1 MKLDQLALFL
11 EIVERGSLAAAGR
24 ALGLSPATVSERLA
38 ALESHYGA
46 TLLQRTT
53 RALHLTD
60 EGRLVVEG
68 ARRVLEEAGE
78 LEARVRLGRE
88 ALSGP
93 IRMQCSGRSRSQ
105 PRCGDGR
112 SVFSPQHPDIS
123 VELVLTDGYV
133 DVVGEG
139 VDLAVRFGELADS
152 TLRLRAGSDATGA
165 CVVRCALVPRTSTAS
180 RRRTVRTSRI
190 TPCLLMRFGRHLDN
204 VWRFRGGERVVVSA
218 VTAPRTT
225 ADSSAAGVS
234 TAWGS
239 RGSRCSTSVAELMS
253 GELVEVLSEFAAEP
267 TPVQIVFPPHRTRP
281 RRVEASGRGA
291 TVTSFAELPRARL

>member
-38 ALESHYGA
+38 ALESYYGA

-93 IRMQCSGRSRSQ
+93 IRISAPVDLGHGVVAETVDR
-105 PRCGDGR
+105 
-112 SVFSPQHPDIS
+112 FLAQHPDIS

-152 TLRLRAGSDATGA
+152 TLRLRRLGRHRR
-165 CVVRCALVPRTSTAS
+165 VVCAAPSYLAEHGVPAVPADLEGHS
-180 RRRTVRTSRI
+180 
-190 TPCLLMRFGRHLDN
+190 CLLMRFGRHLDN
-204 VWRFRGGERVVVSA
+204 VWRFRGGERVLVRGN
-218 VTAPRTT
+218 RTT
-225 ADSSAAGVS
+225 NDSLLVGRWCVS
-234 TAWGS
+234 GFGLAW
-239 RGSRCSTSVAELMS
+239 RSVLDVGGELAS
-253 GELVEVLSEFAAEP
+253 GELVEVLVDFAAEP

-281 RRVEASGRGA
+281 RRIEALA
-291 TVTSFAELPRARL
+291 TSLSEAFAAAERAV